1 MRAKFYLFL
10 ALLLSTSV
18 SLSAQNSRQYIKERI
33 GEWGSCRSVAIT
45 MNGGDLALTG
55 RNTCAARDIP
65 RDLQQTLDELIEQGE
80 YIEDVQLT
88 EKGSW
93 LVHYG
98 INCFRWSNIPSLLE
112 KVLNEYEMDLDG
124 LEALFV
130 SEFVSSVSF
139 NDDGNWILISNERI
153 LSSPDLGDD
162 IEEGTRQNGEVLSAH
177 MTNDGLV
184 VCYENGFMLYG
195 DVPEKVR
202 EKLGSLKFKVYR
214 LKFLPD
220 GTCFMADKDG
230 TNYDYY
236 M

>member
-1 MRAKFYLFL
+1 
-10 ALLLSTSV
+10 
-18 SLSAQNSRQYIKERI
+18 
-33 GEWGSCRSVAIT
+33 
-45 MNGGDLALTG
+45 
-55 RNTCAARDIP
+55 
-65 RDLQQTLDELIEQGE
+65 
-80 YIEDVQLT
+80 
-88 EKGSW
+88 
-93 LVHYG
+93 
-98 INCFRWSNIPSLLE
+98 
-112 KVLNEYEMDLDG
+112 MDLHG

-130 SEFVSSVSF
+130 SEFLSSVSF
-139 NDDGNWILISNERI
+139 NDYGNWTLISNERI

-195 DVPEKVR
+195 DVPDKVR